1 MIKLKEYLDKYK
13 NITIDLINNLY
24 CDNLDN
30 IDEFMQKR
38 QNILDDLGQLD
49 STKKEF
55 NSIINE
61 IELAAIEKRLKD
73 VMTEKKEKL
82 LIEMEKISLS
92 RSANNSYNKNLY
104 GKARVFSKK
113 I

>member
-1 MIKLKEYLDKYK
+1 MNTLKEYLDNYK

-38 QNILDDLGQLD
+38 QNILDDLGHLN
-49 STKKEF
+49 SSKKEF
-55 NSIINE
+55 NSISNE

-73 VMTEKKEKL
+73 VMIEKKEKL
-82 LIEMEKISLS
+82 RIEMEKISLS
-92 RSANNSYNKNLY
+92 RNANNTYNKNLY
-104 GKARVFSKK
+104 GKACVFSKK